1 MKSIPSGVKKNATRN
16 FDAKKLDYIETQL
29 SLLNQPIACLREVT
43 FQHPRFHTQNKCR
56 IPDLILNKQVF
67 LEHDTAKI
75 HGELGYANKKTLR
88 RNCDYHRAGID
99 YVIIN
104 QDLAK
109 ECHLDEADLAQ
120 YLYYHKL
127 AEIQA
132 RKEVRG

>member
-1 MKSIPSGVKKNATRN
+1 MKSIPSSVKKNLTRN
-16 FDAKKLDYIETQL
+16 MDAKKLDYLILQL
-29 SLLNQPIACLREVT
+29 EGLNQPIACLREVT

-56 IPDLILNKQVF
+56 VPDLILNKQIF

-75 HGELGYANKKTLR
+75 HGELGFANTKTLR
-88 RNCDYHRAGID
+88 RNADYERAGID

-109 ECHLDEADLAQ
+109 ECHLDEADLAE